1 MRLPFMPVGTLPID
15 MFLAAFYIGIIMNF
29 ELGTGTLHFSLVI
42 LLVVHDPGALRSYRK
57 ELWIIATKIRRNLS
71 SHGINFYKS
80 RSTGH
85 RIEVRRILV

>member
-1 MRLPFMPVGTLPID
+1 MLPLVPKGTLLLD

-29 ELGTGTLHFSLVI
+29 ELGAGTLHFSLMI
-42 LLVVHDPGALRSYRK
+42 YLVVHDPGALRSHRK
-57 ELWIIATKIRRNLS
+57 ELWIVATKIRRNLT
-71 SHGINFYKS
+71 SHGIDFCKS